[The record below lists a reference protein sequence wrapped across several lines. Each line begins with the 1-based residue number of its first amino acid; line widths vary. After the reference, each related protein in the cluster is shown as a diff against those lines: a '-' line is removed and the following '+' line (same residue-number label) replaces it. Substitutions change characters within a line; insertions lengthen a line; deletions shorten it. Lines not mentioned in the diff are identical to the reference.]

1 LWEEGSREAPPY
13 PDSARKE
20 YDMKKILVLAIVV
33 ALTGCATTRD
43 QKTSVLLEFRPGS
56 QSPGPGLTK
65 MTVVGSEQTVYIS
78 KDVVLGNADV
88 SSSRVVSGV
97 NGRLRIKITF
107 TTTGAERFAAATEN
121 NVRKPL
127 GILVDGKLI
136 SAPIVM
142 EKITGRS
149 AEISGSFTQEE
160 AKRIADGI
168 VGN

>member
-1 LWEEGSREAPPY
+1 
-13 PDSARKE
+13 
-20 YDMKKILVLAIVV
+20 MKKILFLAIVV

-65 MTVVGSEQTVYIS
+65 MTVVGSEQTLYIS
-78 KDVVLGNADV
+78 EDVVLGNADV

-107 TTTGAERFAAATEN
+107 TTTTGAERFATATEN